1 MMPQAEQYPF
11 VAMDPA
17 LGAASLLPYL
27 PITLTFRGQSVSAM
41 GLLDTAATVNV
52 LPYDLGR
59 QLGAVWDEQTT
70 SVQLT
75 GNLAQ
80 QEARVLVVS
89 GSVGRFAPVRLAFAW
104 TKSNAVPVLLGQVNF
119 FMEFDV
125 CLFRSQC
132 LFEVRP
138 KQAQAT
144 A

>member
-1 MMPQAEQYPF
+1 MMPQAERYPF
-11 VAMDPA
+11 VAMDPT

-27 PITLTFRGQSVSAM
+27 PITLTFRQQPVSAM
-41 GLLDTAATVNV
+41 GLVDSAATVNV
-52 LPYDLGR
+52 LPHDVGQ

-89 GSVGRFAPVRLAFAW
+89 ATVGKFPPVRLAFAW
-104 TKSNAVPVLLGQVNF
+104 TKSNAVPLLLGQVNF

-125 CLFRSQC
+125 CLFRSQAV
-132 LFEVRP
+132 FEVRP
-138 KQAQAT
+138 K
-144 A
+144 

>member
-11 VAMDPA
+11 VAMDPT

-27 PITLTFRGQSVSAM
+27 PITLGFRQRMAPVM

-52 LPYDLGR
+52 LPYDFGQ
-59 QLGAVWDEQTT
+59 QLGAVWEEQTT

-80 QEARVLVVS
+80 QEARVLIVTAT
-89 GSVGRFAPVRLAFAW
+89 VGKFAPVRLAFAW

-119 FMEFDV
+119 FTEFDV
-125 CLFRSQC
+125 CLFRARAV
-132 LFEVRP
+132 FEVKP
-138 KQAQAT
+138 K
-144 A
+144 